1 MPIASQHWRNIRH
14 TRQSIVKTAC
24 HAYLSSFTLGCCLL
38 MSEWIKSI
46 INWRV
51 HWLACILYRRILERN
66 TFNGNKLIRAQ
77 LVSIG
82 LPCWYDTTQPSFNDF
97 FQENPGMPV
106 PEHLQC
112 GSPMWILPELM
123 IMEVVVTT
131 GSTRLAKLQSNHHHQ
146 QTNTQFLRATCP
158 CCRPTIT
165 EHCTALP
172 TQKLKIFWCVTSVAL
187 KNHQKKV
194 MCSVEFSFIVHQK
207 PSQKFT
213 SQWWL
218 LFQIWYCMLHSIS
231 MHRGMASI
239 QPCN

>member
-14 TRQSIVKTAC
+14 TRHSIVKTAC

-112 GSPMWILPELM
+112 GSPMWILLELM

-146 QTNTQFLRATCP
+146 QTNTQFFTGHMPLLSSNRLRTLHYWH
-158 CCRPTIT
+158 RNSKYSD
-165 EHCTALP
+165 AL
-172 TQKLKIFWCVTSVAL
+172 TSVAL

-194 MCSVEFSFIVHQK
+194 LCSVEFSLIVHQK